1 MRKGFSLVETI
12 IVVAIIATLL
22 IITSPL
28 FIPEKIKYD
37 QYANSLTNV
46 FYRAKMSAIFNLYN
60 ANITYNRNTG
70 IFTIF
75 IDENRNNIRDSNEQI
90 VHTFPTTLSFL
101 RRSRTRLGRVLVFDG
116 NQWRDLLSTNQE
128 INIVTFNRL
137 GFVET
142 SIANTQI
149 IDIYIT
155 NDQIFNRYSYE
166 YVIRINSGGNIRL
179 IRRRR
184 NL

>member
-12 IVVAIIATLL
+12 IVVAIITTLL

-37 QYANSLTNV
+37 QYANSLTNI

-60 ANITYNRNTG
+60 ANIIYNRSTG

-75 IDENRNNIRDSNEQI
+75 IDENRNNIRDSNERI
-90 VHTFPTTLSFL
+90 VHTFPTTLDFL
-101 RRSRTRLGRVLVFDG
+101 RRSRTRLQRVLVFNG
-116 NQWRDLLSTNQE
+116 SNWINLIFLNQE
-128 INIVTFNRL
+128 TNIVTFNRL
-137 GFVET
+137 GFAET
-142 SIANTQI
+142 STPNTQI

-155 NDQIFNRYSYE
+155 NTQISNRYRYE

-179 IRRRR
+179 IKR